1 MIVSTVILTHNSTA
15 FISACL
21 DSLYREL
28 PTDSEIIVVDNGS
41 VDGSVSLIRSSY
53 PSVKLIE
60 NPINRGI
67 APARNQGLRCALG
80 DFILILDVD
89 TVVQPGAIHALLKS
103 MSDDAAVGLSAA
115 QLRSMDG
122 RLQYT
127 CRNFPTLWTK
137 VARQLPAALQQTI
150 LEKSE
155 YRSWDHS
162 HPRYVGYVIGACQ
175 FIRRAALLE
184 VGLYDERIFYGPE
197 DVDYC
202 LRMWKSG
209 WRVLYDPRAV
219 ILHLE
224 RRVTRK
230 RPLTNRLTWL
240 HFKGL
245 VWFFWKHKYLM
256 NPPCQ
261 EIIAVRTS

>member
-1 MIVSTVILTHNSTA
+1 MIISVVVLTCNSESFIL
-15 FISACL
+15 ACL
-21 DSLYREL
+21 DSLRREL
-28 PTDSEIIVVDNGS
+28 PDDSEIIVVDNGS
-41 VDGSVSLIRSSY
+41 TDGSKSLIRAHY
-53 PSVKLIE
+53 PVVKLIE
-60 NPINRGI
+60 NATNRGI
-67 APARNQGLRCALG
+67 APARNQGLRSATG
-80 DFILILDVD
+80 DFILVLDVD
-89 TVVQPGAIHALLKS
+89 TVVQPGAIRALLTS
-103 MSDDAAVGLSAA
+103 MDIDRSVGLSAA

-122 RLQYT
+122 RLQFT

-137 VARQLPAALQQTI
+137 IARQLPANIQNKVLDA
-150 LEKSE
+150 SE
-155 YRSWDHS
+155 YRSWDHNT
-162 HPRYVGYVIGACQ
+162 PRYVGYVIGACQ
-175 FIRRAALLE
+175 FIRREALHD

-209 WRVLYDPRAV
+209 WRVLYDPRAT

-240 HFKGL
+240 HLKGL
-245 VWFFWKHKYLM
+245 VWYFWKHKYLM

-261 EIIAVRTS
+261 DLISVGAS